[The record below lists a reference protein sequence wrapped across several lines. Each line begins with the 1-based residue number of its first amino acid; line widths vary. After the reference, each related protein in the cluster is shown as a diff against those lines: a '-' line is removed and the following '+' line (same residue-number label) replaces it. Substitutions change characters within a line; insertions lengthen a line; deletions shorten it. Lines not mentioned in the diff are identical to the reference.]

1 MAETV
6 RAEDNT
12 TEYEIHREILRRARS
27 PAAGSG
33 DEQSTEMT
41 LKLIQQMATRALEKL
56 HDKKIALADKL
67 TSQGG
72 VNALGKRQEA
82 AERTHGIDGTNDR
95 SENKFAIAD
104 YVMRTYRGISVFN
117 ASGIVQ
123 QRSAHDFDRPSRV
136 VSDRRKRKQT
146 AEPPPEFTGG
156 FFWTLSRAPA
166 RSCRD
171 LRFGGGTPA
180 REAAIV

>member
-1 MAETV
+1 MFHNDQSGILPVLPASQRNGAEKSSC
-6 RAEDNT
+6 
-12 TEYEIHREILRRARS
+12 HRVLAR
-27 PAAGSG
+27 
-33 DEQSTEMT
+33 
-41 LKLIQQMATRALEKL
+41 
-56 HDKKIALADKL
+56 
-67 TSQGG
+67 
-72 VNALGKRQEA
+72 
-82 AERTHGIDGTNDR
+82 ERTHGIDGTNDR

-156 FFWTLSRAPA
+156 FFWTLSRALRHSLLTMA
-166 RSCRD
+166 RHELEAAGCRCCP
-171 LRFGGGTPA
+171 LGMGGGP
-180 REAAIV
+180 

>member
-1 MAETV
+1 
-6 RAEDNT
+6 
-12 TEYEIHREILRRARS
+12 
-27 PAAGSG
+27 
-33 DEQSTEMT
+33 MT

-104 YVMRTYRGISVFN
+104 YVMRTYRGFSVFN

-156 FFWTLSRAPA
+156 FFWTLSRALRHSLLTMA
-166 RSCRD
+166 RHELEAAGCRCCP
-171 LRFGGGTPA
+171 LGMGGGP
-180 REAAIV
+180 